1 MDFSLV
7 ILVTFSIL
15 FALGY
20 ISLMIYLIF
29 FYSKGKAGEN
39 AVARRLKRLPT
50 EEYKVINDLMLPTQ
64 YGTTQIDHVVVSRYG
79 VFVIETKNYRGNIY
93 GSKDASEWKQYTRY
107 DVYSMINPI
116 RQNDL
121 HVKCVDKYLQNL
133 GINSKL
139 ISIIVFTH
147 RARVKVNQNVCD
159 IVYTDELL
167 LNILSYSD
175 FQLSQEEVEQIYNK
189 LLTEN
194 IISKE
199 ARREHIKRIKTKYR

>member
-1 MDFSLV
+1 
-7 ILVTFSIL
+7 
-15 FALGY
+15 
-20 ISLMIYLIF
+20 
-29 FYSKGKAGEN
+29 
-39 AVARRLKRLPT
+39 
-50 EEYKVINDLMLPTQ
+50 MLPTQ

-116 RQNDL
+116 HQNDL

-199 ARREHIKRIKTKYR
+199 ARREHIKRIKTKYRR